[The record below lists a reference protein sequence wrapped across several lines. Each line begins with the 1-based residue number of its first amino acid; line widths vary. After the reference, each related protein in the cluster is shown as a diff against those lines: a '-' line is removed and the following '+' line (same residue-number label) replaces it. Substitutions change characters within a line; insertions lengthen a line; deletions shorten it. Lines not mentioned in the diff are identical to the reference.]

1 MAADDQKEI
10 GIIWEG
16 VSHPSLEYC
25 CMTRIKTGWK
35 FNGMVTARL
44 GNRGFGLEYVVL
56 VDSSFSTQSAK
67 FHLLEGCNMRNM
79 GIDIVNGQW
88 LVDGIVHEDLAGC
101 TDIDIQAS
109 PVTNTIPIKRTGL
122 QDGHQTEIYAA
133 WVKLPT
139 LEVEKVSQRYF
150 RVNASEYTYSSGTFK
165 ARLLLN
171 ASGLV
176 TDYEGIWKE
185 VS

>member
-1 MAADDQKEI
+1 MSADDQKGI

-25 CMTRIKTGWK
+25 YMARIKTGWE
-35 FNGMVTARL
+35 FNGMVTAKL
-44 GNRGFGLEYVVL
+44 GGRGFGLEYVIL
-56 VDSSFSTQSAK
+56 VDSSFNTQSAK
-67 FHLLEGCNMRNM
+67 FHLLEGCNIRDMEI
-79 GIDIVNGQW
+79 GIVNGEW
-88 LVDGIVHEDLAGC
+88 LVDGIIQEDLAGC

-109 PVTNTIPIKRTGL
+109 PVTNTIPIKRAGL
-122 QDGHQTEIYAA
+122 SDGCQTEIYAA

-139 LEVEKVSQRYF
+139 LEVEKVSQRYM
-150 RVNASEYTYSSGTFK
+150 RINASEYFYSSGTFK

-171 ASGLV
+171 PSGLV